1 LSANEI
7 RSIDNAA
14 QQWLK
19 ANAPKHMMTHGT
31 GLSMMWA
38 HITARNIRSMLSASF
53 LALVL
58 ISAILMF
65 AFRSFRMGL
74 ISLIP
79 NLAPSL
85 MAFGLWGITIRQV
98 GLGLSVVV
106 SMTIGIVVD
115 DTVHFMSK
123 YIRARR
129 EYNMDAVEC
138 VRYAFNT
145 VGTAM
150 WVTTV
155 ALVAGFLVLTF
166 SHYRMSSDMGY
177 MSAITIALALA
188 MDFLLLPTLLIKVR
202 KWTDITVKTD
212 LKKGEVEP

>member
-1 LSANEI
+1 MSANEVCAT
-7 RSIDNAA
+7 DDAA
-14 QQWLK
+14 RQWLK
-19 ANAPKHMMTHGT
+19 ANAPEHMLAHGT

-65 AFRSFRMGL
+65 AFRSFRLGL

-79 NLAPSL
+79 NLTPSL
-85 MAFGLWGITIRQV
+85 MAFGLWGVAIRQV

-129 EYNMDAVEC
+129 EHNMDAVGG
-138 VRYAFNT
+138 VRHAFNT

-155 ALVAGFLVLTF
+155 ALVTGFLVLTF
-166 SHYRMSSDMGY
+166 SHYRMSSDMGL
-177 MSAITIALALA
+177 MSAITIALALV
-188 MDFLLLPTLLIKVR
+188 MDFLLLPTLLIKVKR
-202 KWTDITVKTD
+202 WTDKTAKTD
-212 LKKGEVEP
+212 LGKDK